1 MSTNYYD
8 SSYKP
13 QFSFADSVKMGE
25 SYTASKG
32 GWGDI
37 FKDGL
42 KEAALA
48 GAKGGADWIE
58 NKWGS
63 GTGNKPGTDA
73 FGRRE
78 EARDKATQWNN
89 SFAPFGNF
97 AIDYGR
103 PPAGP
108 NMPYE
113 VQAATPPQPGILGTM
128 GRAAAGAGASFL
140 ASKAL
145 PLIFA
150 GLCDIRCKHDIAPLE
165 RSDVNDELSEIA
177 FLVKELRE
185 CA

>member
-25 SYTASKG
+25 SYNASKG

-37 FKDGL
+37 FKEGL
-42 KEAALA
+42 RET
-48 GAKGGADWIE
+48 AKGAVTGAQDYL
-58 NKWGS
+58 KRRWGPE
-63 GTGNKPGTDA
+63 TKPGTDA
-73 FGRRE
+73 FGRRA
-78 EARDKATQWNN
+78 EAKDKATQWNS
-89 SFAPFGNF
+89 SFDPGFGNF
-97 AIDYGR
+97 AIDYG
-103 PPAGP
+103 PPPTGP

-113 VQAATPPQPGILGTM
+113 VSPATPPQPGLLGTV
-128 GRAAAGAGASFL
+128 GRSAASAGVSFL

-145 PLIFA
+145 PLLFS
-150 GLCDIRCKHDIAPLE
+150 GVCDIRCKHDIAPLE

>member
-1 MSTNYYD
+1 MANFYD
-8 SSYKP
+8 PNNQS
-13 QFSFADSVKMGE
+13 QFTFADSVKMGE
-25 SYTASKG
+25 SYNASKG

-63 GTGNKPGTDA
+63 GAGNKPGTDA
-73 FGRRE
+73 FGRRA
-78 EARDKATQWNN
+78 EAKDKATQWNS
-89 SFAPFGNF
+89 SFDPGFGNF
-97 AIDYGR
+97 AIDYG
-103 PPAGP
+103 PPPTGP

-113 VQAATPPQPGILGTM
+113 VSPATPPQPGILGTM

-145 PLIFA
+145 PLLFA
-150 GLCDIRCKHDIAPLE
+150 CDIRLKHDIAPLE
-165 RSDVNDELSEIA
+165 ISDVNDELSEVA

>member
-1 MSTNYYD
+1 MPTNFYD

-25 SYTASKG
+25 SYNESKG

-37 FKDGL
+37 FKEGL

-48 GAKGGADWIE
+48 GAKGGSDWIK
-58 NKWGS
+58 NKWGNQ
-63 GTGNKPGTDA
+63 GTKPGTDA

-78 EARDKATQWNN
+78 EARDKATQWNS

-103 PPAGP
+103 PPTGP

-145 PLIFA
+145 PMIFA

>member
-1 MSTNYYD
+1 MSREVGVDQRTGIN
-8 SSYKP
+8 
-13 QFSFADSVKMGE
+13 
-25 SYTASKG
+25 
-32 GWGDI
+32 WGDL
-37 FKDGL
+37 FKEGL
-42 KEAALA
+42 QETATAAGK
-48 GAKGGADWIE
+48 GAEKWVE

-63 GTGNKPGTDA
+63 GGGNKPGTDA

-78 EARDKATQWNN
+78 EAKDKAKTWNN

-103 PPAGP
+103 PPTGP

-113 VQAATPPQPGILGTM
+113 IQAATPPQPGILGTM

-150 GLCDIRCKHDIAPLE
+150 GVCDIRCKHDIAPLE